1 MEDWADILIGS
12 AVELPY
18 HTWLSLLNSN
28 ELELLR
34 TYNTQVARKKYS
46 SKSIASVT
54 LLDDFGRRKVGR
66 RTSRQEDK

>member
-18 HTWLSLLNSN
+18 HTWLSLINSN

-54 LLDDFGRRKVGR
+54 
-66 RTSRQEDK
+66 